1 MIPNWK
7 KLSVFWLK
15 IREWFVMSRDTQSRQ
30 ITIRKLSANQS
41 VTVAPDKVTLEVPL
55 EIRIRGKDISK
66 TMRTSGNDI
75 DLVAGFISTEG
86 IIKKRSDILEIAHC
100 KDDKITDD
108 RNFIN
113 VYLYPDISIN
123 LEKMS
128 RQFYTNSSCGI
139 CGKKSIE
146 SLKHCSLR
154 LNQIF
159 QSQLKS
165 SIGFRI
171 NLKTYKI
178 PISKLEDYMLLHY
191 LIYKVQ

>member
-75 DLVAGFISTEG
+75 DLVAVSYQQ
-86 IIKKRSDILEIAHC
+86 K
-100 KDDKITDD
+100 
-108 RNFIN
+108 
-113 VYLYPDISIN
+113 
-123 LEKMS
+123 
-128 RQFYTNSSCGI
+128 
-139 CGKKSIE
+139 E
-146 SLKHCSLR
+146 S
-154 LNQIF
+154 
-159 QSQLKS
+159 
-165 SIGFRI
+165 
-171 NLKTYKI
+171 
-178 PISKLEDYMLLHY
+178 
-191 LIYKVQ
+191 